1 MSENECESGN
11 CRLELPN
18 DPVNPK
24 HYTSMK
30 ISPVEYISANNL
42 DFLVGNCI
50 KYISR
55 YKMKNGIEDLMK
67 VNWYLT
73 ELIRKEMEESP
84 IEKYQ
89 EKLKKMLE
97 IR

>member
-30 ISPVEYISANNL
+30 ISPIEYSTKNEL
-42 DFLVGNCI
+42 DSLQFSVI

-55 YKMKNGIEDLMK
+55 FKLKNGLEDLK
-67 VNWYLT
+67 KCKWY
-73 ELIRKEMEESP
+73 IDYA
-84 IEKYQ
+84 IENYKDLYGT
-89 EKLKKMLE
+89 K
-97 IR
+97 